1 MPRLG
6 VIGTDYV
13 EGLHGLAL
21 GGPGG
26 WEGKGKTIIP
36 TTQFP
41 QARGRGQT
49 WDPGLIEQSAGVE
62 GYETRYAWRS
72 PKYHRGGL
80 VVRAPN
86 SDLSRDPRWGR
97 SEESYGEDLFLVGTL
112 ALHL

>member
-1 MPRLG
+1 M
-6 VIGTDYV
+6 IGTDYV

-26 WEGKGKTIIP
+26 WREGKNHHP
-36 TTQFP
+36 DNNSP
-41 QARGRGQT
+41 RLAARGQT